1 MKKILIMMTEAGG
14 GHRASAE
21 ALRDVFQEQ
30 HGSQIQVE
38 IVDMW
43 RKHTPPP
50 ISGLP
55 KAYRYLVSEMPWFY
69 KWLFKTTQK
78 TRVTRSMMDS
88 LYPYLRRPVGRAI
101 RFYAPDLIISVHPLM
116 QDVPLRILGRW
127 QVHIPFVTVV
137 TDWITIHPGW
147 LHPEVSLCF
156 VPNEEVY
163 RTALEAGL
171 RPEQVRFYGLPIRP
185 AFAAPPRPRETLR
198 RELGM
203 QLDLPA
209 ALVVGGGEGF
219 GPVAEIAQ
227 KVAASLSADG
237 RPAGQLV
244 VVCGRNRKLQAELQ
258 TVSWPVPTIVHGF
271 VQNMPEW
278 MAACDCIITKAG
290 PGTIAEALA
299 MGLPMILSGYIV
311 GQEEGNAPYVV
322 NNGVGE
328 YSEDP
333 DEIAQIVC
341 RWFGPG
347 REAMSQMAARA
358 RQLGRP
364 NSTYQIVHEIVRL
377 LAAPPGAWP
386 GRPEARP
393 ARKRQH
399 SWL

>member
-1 MKKILIMMTEAGG
+1 MKKILIMMTDAGG

-30 HGSQIQVE
+30 YGSQIQVE

-43 RKHTPPP
+43 TKHTPPP
-50 ISGLP
+50 ISRLP
-55 KAYRYLVSEMPWFY
+55 RAYRYLVNEMPWFY

-78 TRVTRSMMDS
+78 TRVTRSMMDT
-88 LYPYLRRPVGRAI
+88 LYPYVQRPVSRAI

-116 QDVPLRILGRW
+116 QDVPLRILARW
-127 QVHIPFVTVV
+127 QANIPFVTVV

-147 LHPEVSLCF
+147 LHPRVSLCF

-163 RTALEAGL
+163 RMALDAGL

-185 AFAAPPRPRETLR
+185 AFAVPPRPK
-198 RELGM
+198 RELRQKLGM
-203 QLDLPA
+203 SQDLPA
-209 ALVVGGGEGF
+209 AMVVGGGEGF
-219 GPVAEIAQ
+219 GPVAEIAR
-227 KVAASLSADG
+227 KVADGLAADG

-244 VVCGRNRKLQAELQ
+244 IVCGRNRKLQAELSAA
-258 TVSWPVPTIVHGF
+258 SWPVPVLVQGF

-333 DEIAQIVC
+333 DEIARIVR
-341 RWFGPG
+341 RWFGPE
-347 REAMSQMAARA
+347 REAMGRMAARA

-364 NSTYQIVHEIVRL
+364 DSTYRIVKEIARL
-377 LAAPPGAWP
+377 LETTPRIWP
-386 GRPEARP
+386 WHPEVRP
-393 ARKRQH
+393 ARKRRH